1 MALSDDDYEYDEYL
15 GKADF
20 DGNQW
25 KIAYA
30 DFTTSMMAILFV
42 LWIIASAD
50 TQTRE
55 HLARYFNPIGVDFT
69 ETSGG
74 MGLLGDET
82 SMRGDIINLQNG
94 DKDAQTS
101 SSLVPIEVQ
110 TQDNISVHLK
120 ETMRSAGI
128 DKYSENLNITAT
140 GNEVQIALQSSERFA
155 LFTSD
160 HQMAPRLR
168 AMLRGLAPVLTDV
181 GRPFAIEAHAAR
193 PAAPVQSKK
202 SLEKTQM
209 WLVDIMNERPDLGV
223 SSPIALQAFGDSR
236 PVGLDST
243 HLLND
248 RIVIVIK

>member
-1 MALSDDDYEYDEYL
+1 
-15 GKADF
+15 
-20 DGNQW
+20 
-25 KIAYA
+25 
-30 DFTTSMMAILFV
+30 
-42 LWIIASAD
+42 
-50 TQTRE
+50 
-55 HLARYFNPIGVDFT
+55 
-69 ETSGG
+69 
-74 MGLLGDET
+74 
-82 SMRGDIINLQNG
+82 MRGDIINLQNG

-140 GNEVQIALQSSERFA
+140 RNEVQIALQSSERFA

-168 AMLRGLAPVLTDV
+168 AMLRGLAPV
-181 GRPFAIEAHAAR
+181 
-193 PAAPVQSKK
+193 QSKK

-209 WLVDIMNERPDLGV
+209 WLVGIMNERPDLGL

-236 PVGLDST
+236 PVGSDST

>member
-168 AMLRGLAPVLTDV
+168 AMLRGLAPV
-181 GRPFAIEAHAAR
+181 
-193 PAAPVQSKK
+193 QSKK

-209 WLVDIMNERPDLGV
+209 WLVGIMNERPDLGL

-236 PVGLDST
+236 PVGSDST

>member
-1 MALSDDDYEYDEYL
+1 MALSDDDYDNDEYL

-42 LWIIASAD
+42 LWIIASTD

-55 HLARYFNPIGVDFT
+55 HLARYFNPIGISHD

-74 MGLLGDET
+74 FGLLGDE
-82 SMRGDIINLQNG
+82 SSKRGDIINLQLG

-101 SSLVPIEVQ
+101 SSLIPMEVQ
-110 TQDNISVHLK
+110 TEEDIAAHFK

-128 DKYSENLNITAT
+128 DRYSENLSIIMA
-140 GNEVQIALQSSERFA
+140 GNEVQITLQSSTRFA

-168 AMLRGLAPVLTDV
+168 AMLRGLGPVISEV

-193 PAAPVQSKK
+193 PPAPLIAKN
-202 SLEKTQM
+202 SLLKTQM
-209 WLVDIMNERPDLGV
+209 WLVDAMSQLPILGIPQ
-223 SSPIALQAFGDSR
+223 PIALQAYGDSR
-236 PVGLDST
+236 PTGSDST
-243 HLLND
+243 HILND